1 MFVTSN
7 TFAAYIAL
15 EISARAVHLVASVL
29 LDERF
34 LAFVAVLNEGGAHG
48 FLDDMLCG

>member
-7 TFAAYIAL
+7 AFAADITL
-15 EISARAVHLVASVL
+15 EISTGAVHLVAAVV

-48 FLDDMLCG
+48 LLDDVLGG